1 MSLPLMPQL
10 TVIEAPTRPTRPKID
25 FHILPMTFEELDKLY
40 RVIIINDD
48 KTTFE
53 FVILSLIAVFE
64 IEPLRAEAIAWET
77 HTIGEAYVATLPYE
91 EAKEK
96 VVRVKMTAREKGYP
110 LDFVLE
116 PEE

>member
-1 MSLPLMPQL
+1 MSLRLLPELN
-10 TVIEAPTRPTRPKID
+10 VVEAPTKPRID
-25 FHILPMTFEELDKLY
+25 FDMLPMVFEEMEKLY
-40 RVIIINDD
+40 RVIILNDD

-53 FVILSLIAVFE
+53 FVIISLITVFK
-64 IEPLRAEAIAWET
+64 IDSARAEEIAWET
-77 HTIGEAYVATLPYE
+77 HTVGEAYVATLPYE

-96 VVRVKMTAREKGYP
+96 VVRVKMTAREEGYP

>member
-1 MSLPLMPQL
+1 MSLPVMPQL
-10 TVIEAPTRPTRPKID
+10 NVIEAPTKPKID
-25 FHILPMTFEELDKLY
+25 FQIRPMVFEEMEKLY
-40 RVIIINDD
+40 RVIILNDD

-53 FVILSLIAVFE
+53 FVILSLITVFR
-64 IEPLRAEAIAWET
+64 IEPVRAEAIAWET

-96 VVRVKMTAREKGYP
+96 VVRVKMAARELGYP
-110 LDFVLE
+110 LDFVIE